1 MRHKFGR
8 KRTAAAQH
16 RERDRQPAPLW
27 GLCGVTPGGTDV
39 ARLERSRGQNPCE
52 DRSRSCRCW
61 RFWESCR
68 LPGLLRKAK
77 PTIFTAA
84 GLNIGTARFRLPSSA
99 RRCALR
105 SLRLERRPLAAA
117 VRSLIASIG
126 DKNFALIYDEQGQPR
141 RAVVLSAAAEPAE
154 RSAAASEPAVSPL
167 GAEDREK
174 LQNELER
181 WSDLKPEDR
190 SRLEERLKNLP
201 QSGERDR
208 LVQLYGR
215 QILAANR

>member
-1 MRHKFGR
+1 MRR
-8 KRTAAAQH
+8 
-16 RERDRQPAPLW
+16 PLSI
-27 GLCGVTPGGTDV
+27 LPLLAVLGVLQV
-39 ARLERSRGQNPCE
+39 ARASAQSETDDFYRRWIEYRDGAVSLAFERTPV
-52 DRSRSCRCW
+52 
-61 RFWESCR
+61 RFA
-68 LPGLLRKAK
+68 L
-77 PTIFTAA
+77 F
-84 GLNIGTARFRLPSSA
+84 
-99 RRCALR
+99 ALR
-105 SLRLERRPLAAA
+105 AATGLQIVVPPASESRRINLRLERRPLEAA